1 MIRVLFICHG
11 NICRS
16 PMAEF
21 VLKDMVEKMGIAD
34 QFHIES
40 AATSTEEL
48 GNPVHYG
55 TRTKLASLGI
65 STAGKRARQL
75 NRKDYEKFDFLI
87 GMEQIN
93 VRNMLRILGKDPEDK
108 VWRFLDF
115 GEEPRDIADPWYTG
129 NFDATYRNV
138 LEGCKAFLKYLGF
151 TE

>member
-1 MIRVLFICHG
+1 MRKEI
-11 NICRS
+11 
-16 PMAEF
+16 
-21 VLKDMVEKMGIAD
+21 
-34 QFHIES
+34 
-40 AATSTEEL
+40 
-48 GNPVHYG
+48 YG

-115 GEEPRDIADPWYTG
+115 GEEPRDIADPW
-129 NFDATYRNV
+129 
-138 LEGCKAFLKYLGF
+138 
-151 TE
+151 